1 MGLFEFLMI
10 LLSVVIGLGM
20 TEILTGTA
28 NLLRARDTV
37 RFYWIHSVV
46 QLGVFVA
53 LVQQWWESWNFH
65 GVDELSLR
73 AVMLLLV
80 SPVFLFVVAHL
91 LHPPQAEHADLRA
104 YYYRQAPLLWGLVV
118 TDTCMGT
125 FIRPMALGFPV
136 FIADN
141 LSGIPTIAA
150 CVALAASRNPRVHSV
165 LIPLVLVMVGLDT
178 LLANPAI
185 TTG

>member
-10 LLSVVIGLGM
+10 LLSVVIGLGL
-20 TEILTGTA
+20 TELLTGA
-28 NLLRARDTV
+28 ADLLRARETV
-37 RFYWIHSVV
+37 RFYWIHAVV
-46 QLGVFVA
+46 QLGTFVA
-53 LVQQWWESWNFH
+53 LLQQWWESWKFH

-125 FIRPMALGFPV
+125 FVRPMVLGFPV
-136 FIADN
+136 FVPDN
-141 LSGIPTIAA
+141 LSGIPTVAA

-165 LIPLVLVMVGLDT
+165 LVPLVLVMVVLDT

-185 TTG
+185 STG